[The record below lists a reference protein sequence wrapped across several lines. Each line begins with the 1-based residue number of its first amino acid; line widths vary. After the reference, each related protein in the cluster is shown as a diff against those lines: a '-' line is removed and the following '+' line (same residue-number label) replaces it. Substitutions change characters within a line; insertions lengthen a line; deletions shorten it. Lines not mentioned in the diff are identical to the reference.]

1 MPFLGEIPLQLQI
14 REQADGGRP
23 TAAVS
28 PDSEAGRAYRAIAD
42 KVAMLHEGV
51 IRWHGPV
58 AEIDTADD
66 PYLRQFV
73 TGAAE
78 GPIAAVR

>member
-1 MPFLGEIPLQLQI
+1 MKGMPQGQEQLRTI
-14 REQADGGRP
+14 THDMRS
-23 TAAVS
+23 V
-28 PDSEAGRAYRAIAD
+28 RAIAD

-58 AEIDTADD
+58 AQIDTADH

-73 TGAAE
+73 NGDAE